1 MATEF
6 EFETWD
12 VFTDTRFAGNP
23 LAVLFDAD
31 RLDSAQMLAVTREF
45 NYSESVFIQTPT
57 TPDHDARLRIFTPAG
72 ELPFA
77 GHPTVGAA
85 CALAQRGG
93 SAGAMLLQLGA
104 GSFAVETDF
113 HDSTWRAQFSNPNLP
128 QVAGPAPSPARIA
141 AAVGLPADRIEA
153 GAAGPCRVGAGIE
166 FIVARS
172 SAAALAGARLDAA
185 AFETLT
191 MGDACGLLLYA
202 IESEGLSHRV
212 RARMFAPHIGVPED
226 PATGSAAAALPAH
239 LLIQGVLIDGAH
251 RIELLQGQE
260 MGRPSRIEVRLEVV
274 DGHCVSLCVA
284 GQAIRVMRGT
294 LAI

>member
-1 MATEF
+1 MTTEF

-23 LAVLFDAD
+23 LAVLFDTD
-31 RLDSAQMLAVTREF
+31 RLDPVQMLAVTREF
-45 NYSESVFIQTPT
+45 NYSESVFIQAPT

-85 CALAQRGG
+85 CALAQRRGR
-93 SAGAMLLQLGA
+93 AGAMRLQLGA
-104 GSFAVETDF
+104 GSFAVETELR
-113 HDSTWRAQFSNPNLP
+113 DSIWSAQFANPNLP
-128 QVAGPAPSPARIA
+128 RVCGPGPDPAEVA
-141 AAVGLPADRIEA
+141 AAIGLPSDCIEG

-166 FIVARS
+166 FIAARTS
-172 SAAALAGARLDAA
+172 SAALAGARLDAV
-185 AFETLT
+185 AF
-191 MGDACGLLLYA
+191 DALAMSESCGLLVYA
-202 IESEGLSHRV
+202 IDSEDRSHRV

-239 LLIQGVLIDGAH
+239 LLLQGALIDGAH
-251 RIELLQGQE
+251 RIEVLQGQE
-260 MGRPSRIEVRLEVV
+260 MGRPSRIEVRLEI
-274 DGHCVSLCVA
+274 GEGRCLRLSVA
-284 GQAIRVMRGT
+284 GQAIRVMHGS